1 MSIVNETLILII
13 LQKTTQTQGK
23 RWKDNAKTY
32 VKLGRIPKVIS
43 KKNIKRLPLNEAH
56 SGTS

>member
-1 MSIVNETLILII
+1 MFIVNKTLVLII

-32 VKLGRIPKVIS
+32 VKPGKIPKVIS
-43 KKNIKRLPLNEAH
+43 KKLKILNGCH
-56 SGTS
+56 